1 MKQYRKHTLASQASG
16 FTEGYSGQS
25 LAGQSLVEFVLVMPI
40 LVLVLIGGFS
50 FGMGTYQAHMA
61 SDAVQMPAMKKL
73 DLSNETGAVGGGT
86 LQGYMNGSNVKGNFN
101 TGSLID
107 SVTVATGSPYT
118 SIMVGSKNFTPT
130 ASFIPGFTI
139 KVGEAIN
146 RNLLEPAN
154 SGAEVRPANTAWV
167 PGGTPNPPP

>member
-1 MKQYRKHTLASQASG
+1 MNRIPLNAHPKRQQ
-16 FTEGYSGQS
+16 
-25 LAGQSLVEFVLVMPI
+25 GQSLVEFVLVMPI

-73 DLSNETGAVGGGT
+73 ELSKQAAAVGGGT
-86 LQGYMNGSNVKGNFN
+86 LQGYMNSSNLKGNFS

-107 SVTVATGSPYT
+107 SVTVQNASAYT
-118 SIMVGSKNFTPT
+118 SIMVGAKSYTST
-130 ASFIPGFTI
+130 VSFIPSFTI

-146 RNLLEPAN
+146 KNLLEAAN
-154 SGAEVRPANTAWV
+154 SGAEVRPATTAWV

>member
-1 MKQYRKHTLASQASG
+1 MKQHSEYVITPCGGTRR
-16 FTEGYSGQS
+16 
-25 LAGQSLVEFVLVMPI
+25 AGQSLVEFVLVMPI

-61 SDAVQMPAMKKL
+61 SDAVQMPALKKL
-73 DLSNETGAVGGGT
+73 DLSNETGTVGGGT
-86 LQGYMNGSNVKGNFN
+86 LQGYMNGSKIKGNFN

-107 SVTVATGSPYT
+107 TVTVTTGSPYT
-118 SIMVGSKNFTPT
+118 SIMVGAKTYTSTV
-130 ASFIPGFTI
+130 SFIPGFTI

-146 RNLLEPAN
+146 RNLLEAAN
-154 SGAEVRPANTAWV
+154 AGAEVRPANTPWV